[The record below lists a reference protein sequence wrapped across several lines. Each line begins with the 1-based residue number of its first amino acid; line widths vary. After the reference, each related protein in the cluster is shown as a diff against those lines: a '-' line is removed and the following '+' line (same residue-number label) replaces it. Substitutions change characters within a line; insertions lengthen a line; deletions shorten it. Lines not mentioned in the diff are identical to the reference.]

1 MGAAHRSWLRFVLA
15 FAAAFAIVPLWAPS
29 ALAAGDAN
37 EGTCPASTESS
48 SGFRTYLPDCRAY
61 ELVSPPFKEDFPM
74 IEVAARSTD
83 GSRMIAGSLGAF
95 AGTEIDS
102 TSGGP
107 FEGLGATYELT
118 RSAGGWSTVA
128 IGPPA
133 SVFSEGSLQAAS
145 ASLERTL
152 WKLRLA
158 RPEGALPAQPEGT
171 YDLWVREAAGPG
183 GSCPAG
189 DVAVPRACF
198 AHIGPGQ
205 PPGHHPF
212 FGEAEIGNYIG
223 DSRDLTHNVISQE
236 AEGEIGKAVGLW
248 PGDKTVEGR
257 SLYEYSGLGEAEP
270 KLVGVRNKGPLASNT
285 EAKLIGVCGTRLG
298 GPGDAYDAISAS
310 GATVFFTAN
319 ECSKGIEP
327 EEPKV
332 NEVYARIN
340 GSETVDISEPTTGPA
355 GDCEL
360 CNTSSPEAAL
370 FQGASE
376 EGTKVF
382 FLSEQTHLLPLAKG
396 PNLYE
401 YDFERPEHEKLVRVS
416 GGMAEPEVRGV
427 VRVSAEDGSHV
438 YFVATGVLATNSNG
452 QPAGFNPE
460 AQAGA
465 DNLYVYEPDP
475 AHPGQ
480 YKTVFI
486 AMLCSEAG
494 ESGSV
499 SDSKC
504 HASDATLW
512 SHGDERQ
519 AQATPDGRF
528 LVFSSSAQ
536 LTPDDTSTVSQ
547 IFEYDA
553 QTGSLMRI
561 SRGGLVAGGSECTA
575 TKGIEE
581 RFNCDGNTENAA
593 LAPALRYVN
602 YELADRPW
610 ATGTFSV
617 VSEDG
622 SYVFFTSP
630 DGLVGG
636 ASPGLWNVY
645 EYHDGNVYLISDGQD
660 ASAEAFSLLG
670 TDASGHDVVFETAD
684 RLVGQD
690 TDSQLDVYDARVE
703 GGFPGP
709 VSPAGCSGEVCQ
721 GSPASSPGLP
731 SAGSVTQTGGGNLS
745 PPPESKPKPKAKPL
759 TRAQKLAGALRVCRK
774 KPTKQRAKCKAG
786 ARKRYGA
793 KAKKSSSGKAKQGNG
808 RAR

>member
-1 MGAAHRSWLRFVLA
+1 MNARRLLVPVLA
-15 FAAAFAIVPLWAPS
+15 VLVFFSVVAS
-29 ALAAGDAN
+29 SLAVGDAN
-37 EGTCPASTESS
+37 QAACSHETEIA

-61 ELVSPPFKEDFPM
+61 ELVSPPFTESFPV
-74 IEVAARSTD
+74 ELEARSAD
-83 GSRMIAGSLGAF
+83 GSRMIVASFGAF
-95 AGTEIDS
+95 AGTEVDN
-102 TSGGP
+102 TEGGS
-107 FEGLGATYELT
+107 FFGTTYEFT
-118 RSAGGWSTVA
+118 RGAGGWSTVA
-128 IGPPA
+128 LGPPA
-133 SVFSEGSLQAAS
+133 SVFSEGGLLAPS

-189 DVAVPRACF
+189 DVAVPGACF
-198 AHIGPGQ
+198 ALIGPGQ

-212 FGEAEIGNYIG
+212 FGEAEGGNYRG
-223 DSRDLTHNVISQE
+223 KSGDLTHVLIAQMS
-236 AEGEIGKAVGLW
+236 EGEGIEAGLW

-298 GPGDAYDAISAS
+298 GPGDAYNAISAS

-319 ECSKGIEP
+319 ECFTGTEP

-332 NEVYARIN
+332 NELYARIN
-340 GSETVDISEPTTGPA
+340 GSETVDVSEPTTGPA

-360 CNTSSPEAAL
+360 CNTSSREEAH

-376 EGTKVF
+376 DGSKVF
-382 FLSEQTHLLPLAKG
+382 FLSEQTHLLPLAEG

-401 YDFERPEHEKLVRVS
+401 YDFKGPEHEKLVRVS
-416 GGMAEPEVRGV
+416 GEMAEPEVRGV
-427 VRVSAEDGSHV
+427 VRVSAKDGSHV
-438 YFVATGVLATNSNG
+438 YFVAGGALVGNQNENKEKAK
-452 QPAGFNPE
+452 
-460 AQAGA
+460 AGA

-475 AHPGQ
+475 ADPGH

-499 SDSKC
+499 SDAKC
-504 HASDATLW
+504 HASDEHLW
-512 SHGDERQ
+512 RHEDARP

-536 LTPDDTSTVSQ
+536 LTSDDTSTVSQ

-553 QTGSLMRI
+553 QTGSLVRV
-561 SRGGLVAGGSECTA
+561 SRGQLVAGGSECAA

-581 RFNCDGNTENAA
+581 RFNCDGNTKNGA
-593 LAPALRYVN
+593 LAPLLLYTG
-602 YELADRPW
+602 YERSEP
-610 ATGTFSV
+610 TQTETSSV

-622 SYVFFTSP
+622 SYVFFMSP
-630 DGLVGG
+630 DGLAGG

-660 ASAEAFSLLG
+660 AKANELSLRG
-670 TDASGHDVVFETAD
+670 TDASGHDVFFETRD

-690 TDSQLDVYDARVE
+690 TNAQNAVYDARVD

-709 VSPAGCSGEVCQ
+709 VFPAGCTGESCQ

-731 SAGSVTQTGGGNLS
+731 SAGSVAVTGGGNLS
-745 PPPESKPKPKAKPL
+745 SPPESKPKPKAKPL
-759 TRAQKLAGALRVCRK
+759 TRAQKLADALRACGK
-774 KPTKQRAKCKAG
+774 KPTKQRAKCKAR
-786 ARKRYGA
+786 ARTRYGA
-793 KAKKSSSGKAKQGNG
+793 KAKKSSGGKAKQGNG
-808 RAR
+808 RVR